1 LYGSDFINVRRWR
14 MKENEKDY
22 FVALYDVA
30 KVINASLEP
39 SKVMEKIVQSVVH
52 TIHVKASSIRLLDS
66 REKKL
71 VLGAAHGLSEGY
83 LYKGPIIVEQSGL
96 DRKALKGETIFLK
109 DAQTSKDFQ
118 YGAKAKTEGIKS
130 VLVVPLM
137 LEKKAIGVLRVY
149 ADRIREFKDRE
160 IKFLEAVANLSA
172 IALDNARLHKTLQT
186 DCDLMVAHKYR
197 VDDN

>member
-1 LYGSDFINVRRWR
+1 LWERDFINVRRWR

-39 SKVMEKIVQSVVH
+39 SKVMDKIVHCVVH
-52 TIHVKASSIRLLDS
+52 AIHVKASSIRLLDS
-66 REKKL
+66 RKKKL
-71 VLGAAHGLSEGY
+71 VLGASYGLSESY
-83 LYKGPIIVEQSGL
+83 LHKGPIMVEESGL
-96 DRKALKGETIFLK
+96 DRNALKGETIFVK
-109 DAQTSKDFQ
+109 DAHTSKDFQ
-118 YGAKAKTEGIKS
+118 YGAKAKAEGIKS

-137 LEKKAIGVLRVY
+137 TEEKAIGVLRVY

-172 IALDNARLHKTLQT
+172 IALDNARLHKRLQN
-186 DCDLMVAHKYR
+186 DRDLMVAHKYR